1 MRRTKLI
8 KFRGSRT
15 QTEMAEKYGVTQQ
28 AWSMWERGENIP
40 SLPTMK
46 KLETDTGIPMEDIFP
61 DAFKI
66 GADSYA

>member
-1 MRRTKLI
+1 MKREQLI
-8 KFRGSRT
+8 LFRGTRS
-15 QTEMAEKYGVTQQ
+15 QTEMANIYGVTQQ

-66 GADSYA
+66 GADHYA